1 MNTVSLSVFQPRL
14 LATCP
19 FTPTPCPHAH
29 PTVYSSALEWLPQG
43 SEMPD
48 ETGCRF
54 TASQAGR
61 FPADALPAPVHPDI
75 LLARLRPGQV
85 RMCVCVWGGGMR
97 RYPVLS
103 MWRSSGLDAQWGTAT
118 AVVPL
123 LHDSIV
129 AWRMQ

>member
-1 MNTVSLSVFQPRL
+1 MRRGAASQP
-14 LATCP
+14 AKQAASQQ
-19 FTPTPCPHAH
+19 TPC
-29 PTVYSSALEWLPQG
+29 LPLCTQTFCWHGCDQG
-43 SEMPD
+43 R
-48 ETGCRF
+48 C
-54 TASQAGR
+54 
-61 FPADALPAPVHPDI
+61 V
-75 LLARLRPGQV
+75 
-85 RMCVCVWGGGMR
+85 CVCVWGGGGMR